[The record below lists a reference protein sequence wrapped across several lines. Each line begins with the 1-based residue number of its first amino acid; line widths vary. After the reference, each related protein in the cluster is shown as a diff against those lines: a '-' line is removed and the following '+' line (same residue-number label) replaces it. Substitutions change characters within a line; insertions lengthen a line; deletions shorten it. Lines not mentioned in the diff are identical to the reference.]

1 MRIVNAIENII
12 SETVKQELSLR
23 LTPELPADFNYT
35 DTLAEVIEK
44 LCILHI
50 RTWFLED
57 MAGVAKT
64 DQELANIKRKID
76 ICFKQKRPAYVQAIN
91 RMIDQCIKTEKSL
104 VEDSVKVYKGIND
117 ESANKV
123 S

>member
-1 MRIVNAIENII
+1 MKIANAIEQVI
-12 SETVKQELSLR
+12 SETVKEELALR
-23 LTPELPADFNYT
+23 VVPELPADFNYT

-64 DQELANIKRKID
+64 DAELASIKRKID

-91 RMIDQCIKTEKSL
+91 RMIDQCIKAEKSL

-117 ESANKV
+117 EATNKV

>member
-1 MRIVNAIENII
+1 MKIANAIEQVIL
-12 SETVKQELSLR
+12 ETVKEELALG
-23 LTPELPADFNYT
+23 LLPELPADLNYT

-57 MAGVAKT
+57 MAGIAKSDT
-64 DQELANIKRKID
+64 ELAAIKRKID
-76 ICFKQKRPAYVQAIN
+76 ICFKQKRPAYIQAIN

-117 ESANKV
+117 ESTNKV